1 MEQKVW
7 SVTING
13 QNDCVVMTETE
24 AAMVTL
30 KFSGEQFEIYDMTK
44 RHGMKPEYLHKMS
57 RMTDAEYWSGSSVTV
72 LKETEHTKGIG
83 PGAFGGAA
91 RVVWEFEDLMEM

>member
-1 MEQKVW
+1 MFKNGTSINVKVVEYDEKKVW

-30 KFSGEQFEIYDMTK
+30 KFSGDPEIYDMIETSWYEP
-44 RHGMKPEYLHKMS
+44 RI
-57 RMTDAEYWSGSSVTV
+57 SSQNVSY
-72 LKETEHTKGIG
+72 
-83 PGAFGGAA
+83 
-91 RVVWEFEDLMEM
+91 D